1 MAAFIED
8 VLFGLQPSLNECDP
22 RPFAEEIAKRIQTNC

>member
-8 VLFGLQPSLNECDP
+8 VLFGQQPSCNESDP
-22 RPFAEEIAKRIQTNC
+22 RTFAEEIAKRIQTNC